1 MKMVRRRILAVA
13 LLLAAAVG
21 GLGGL
26 LLAGTAN
33 AQQVTTGSLSFS
45 GDSGDYISGGKSYS
59 YDTSKG
65 DALDVSS
72 GNGSTFSLRITGYN
86 GDWWTLDLDAP
97 GSPDRPVPGQ
107 SAVLVPGTYSAA
119 HRYPF
124 NGTGPGLD
132 LSGNGRGCNE
142 LTGSFTITKAVF
154 VGSFV
159 QSFDATF
166 EQHCENGTTAAR
178 GQVHIAN
185 GPPPPGTAA
194 TSTRAAPTSPRATA
208 TGKPTASG
216 TGSTAASPPATPT
229 TGRSGNTLAGPGNA
243 NANDIDANPET
254 ASAVV
259 REAFRTPLLMI
270 GVGLVAWVVSAA
282 VGLGVVGLVLA
293 VRRR

>member
-1 MKMVRRRILAVA
+1 
-13 LLLAAAVG
+13 
-21 GLGGL
+21 
-26 LLAGTAN
+26 
-33 AQQVTTGSLSFS
+33 VTTGTLSFS

-72 GNGSTFSLRITGYN
+72 AKGSTFSLRITGYN

-107 SAVLVPGTYSAA
+107 SAVLVPGTYSPA

-154 VGSFV
+154 SGSYV

-185 GPPPPGTAA
+185 APAPPGTAA
-194 TSTRAAPTSPRATA
+194 TTRAAPTSARATS
-208 TGKPTASG
+208 TGKPTATRSG
-216 TGSTAASPPATPT
+216 SPTTASPQATPT
-229 TGRSGNTLAGPGNA
+229 TGPSGVAVAGGDTGA
-243 NANDIDANPET
+243 GDVDAHPVAT
-254 ASAVV
+254 PAMV
-259 REAFRTPLLMI
+259 REAFRTPLMLI
-270 GVGLVAWVVSAA
+270 GVGVVAWIVIAA
-282 VGLGVVGLVLA
+282 VGLAGVGIVLA
-293 VRRR
+293 IRRR